1 MINSE
6 STYII
11 TGIDSLQ
18 MLRTK
23 KKNQYKKFVIASE
36 KLDEIKSRKFE
47 NDLNK
52 FHASCGCSTGNYFL
66 STSIVL
72 CAIYFLVTGLPGINW
87 KLIAEVLS
95 VLAIIAIIGK
105 ITGKMLDG
113 KKFNKT
119 VQNLYQELI

>member
-36 KLDEIKSRKFE
+36 KIDETKARKFE

-52 FHASCGCSTGNYFL
+52 FHASCGCNTGNYFL
-66 STSIVL
+66 STSIAL
-72 CAIYFLVTGLPGINW
+72 CAIYFLITGLPDINW
-87 KLIAEVLS
+87 KLIAEILS
-95 VLAIIAIIGK
+95 VLAIIATIGK
-105 ITGKMLDG
+105 ITGKILDG
-113 KKFNKT
+113 KKFNTT
-119 VQNLYQELI
+119 VQNLYQELV